1 MDAITVFE
9 GSDGE
14 LTKTYYAELSKRG
27 PIGEVAMNLF
37 RAQKCSERA
46 KVYRGG
52 IRGKG
57 RYKDMAYDRKA
68 WSMANLC
75 DILKKHASELNIEH
89 GWKQDPATLFGG
101 QPSWVLYVDIP
112 TGQCSFHSPTRGKGP
127 DYSSDWDRVG
137 GTRDR
142 ILNFCDRVF
151 RCEPIEK
158 MEPAAI
164 NPGTLPWGGMLEQKK
179 ADEVQQLSI
188 FDDGRPPWE

>member
-57 RYKDMAYDRKA
+57 
-68 WSMANLC
+68 
-75 DILKKHASELNIEH
+75 
-89 GWKQDPATLFGG
+89 
-101 QPSWVLYVDIP
+101 
-112 TGQCSFHSPTRGKGP
+112 P

-151 RCEPIEK
+151 RCEPIET
-158 MEPAAI
+158 MEPAAVD
-164 NPGTLPWGGMLEQKK
+164 PGTLPWGGMFEQKK
-179 ADEVQQLSI
+179 AAEVRQLPI